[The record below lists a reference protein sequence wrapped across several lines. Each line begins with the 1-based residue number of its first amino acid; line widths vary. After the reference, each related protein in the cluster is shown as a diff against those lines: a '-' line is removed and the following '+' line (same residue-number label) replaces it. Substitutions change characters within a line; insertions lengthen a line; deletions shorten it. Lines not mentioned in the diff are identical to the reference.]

1 MAALKAS
8 VVKKTFLTAAQFNV
22 LELKAKGLT
31 QAEIAR
37 RLKTSRA
44 NISILERRARENIAR
59 AEQTIK
65 LAARLR
71 APVVLEVKAG
81 TDIFNVP
88 NSLYKAADAAK
99 IRVKLTAP
107 DIVAKIRDEA
117 RDNISGRSVVK
128 PFWLAVARDGNV
140 LIT

>member
-1 MAALKAS
+1 MAVLKAS
-8 VVKKTFLTAAQFNV
+8 VVKKTFLTAAQLNV
-22 LELKAKGLT
+22 LELEAKGLK

-65 LAARLR
+65 LAAKLR
-71 APVVLEVKAG
+71 APVTLEVKMG

-88 NSLYKAADAAK
+88 NLLYRAADATK

-107 DIVAKIRDEA
+107 DIVAKIREEA
-117 RDNISGRSVVK
+117 RDSISGRFVVK
-128 PFWLAVARDGNV
+128 TFWLAVARDGNV